1 MIYESL
7 ANYYD
12 ALVKDDEATLK
23 WCNFVEKNAK
33 GKKVL
38 ELACGSGEI
47 SNELLKRG
55 YDILATDISESML
68 SKLKQKYPYIKTK
81 QLDMNDFKLDDKFDT
96 IICFCDSIN
105 YFSDYRL
112 MFRNVYDSLVTGGIF
127 MFDMH
132 SQDRLEEFK
141 EMFIEEGYILNVPY
155 QWTIISN
162 ENMIHQHF
170 AFYQEDGIIQEQH
183 VQYVFK
189 PQEVI
194 DELKKL
200 NFKIKIYTDF
210 DQEGIKTGEKIFF
223 VGEKL

>member
-105 YFSDYRL
+105 YLSDYRL

-132 SQDRLEEFK
+132 SEDRLEEFK

-194 DELKKL
+194 EELKKL

>member
-105 YFSDYRL
+105 YLSDYRS

-132 SQDRLEEFK
+132 SEDRLEEFK

>member
-105 YFSDYRL
+105 YLSDYRL

>member
-1 MIYESL
+1 
-7 ANYYD
+7 
-12 ALVKDDEATLK
+12 
-23 WCNFVEKNAK
+23 
-33 GKKVL
+33 
-38 ELACGSGEI
+38 
-47 SNELLKRG
+47 
-55 YDILATDISESML
+55 
-68 SKLKQKYPYIKTK
+68 
-81 QLDMNDFKLDDKFDT
+81 
-96 IICFCDSIN
+96 
-105 YFSDYRL
+105 
-112 MFRNVYDSLVTGGIF
+112 

>member
-81 QLDMNDFKLDDKFDT
+81 QLDMNDFKFDDKFDT
-96 IICFCDSIN
+96 IICLCDSIN
-105 YFSDYRL
+105 YLSDYRL

>member
-12 ALVKDDEATLK
+12 ALVKDEEATLK
-23 WCNFVEKNAK
+23 WCDFVDKHAK

-47 SNELLKRG
+47 SNELMKRG

-68 SKLKQKYPYIKTK
+68 DKLRQKYPYIKTK
-81 QLDMNDFKLDDKFDT
+81 QLDMNDFELDDKFDT

-105 YFSDYRL
+105 YLSDYRS
-112 MFRNVYDSLVTGGIF
+112 MFKHVYDSLLPGGIF

-132 SQDRLEEFK
+132 SQDRLDEFK

-155 QWTIISN
+155 QWTIMTN
-162 ENMIHQHF
+162 DNMIHQHF

-183 VQYVFK
+183 VQYVFE

-194 DELKKL
+194 NELHKL

-210 DQEGIKTGEKIFF
+210 DQEGIKSGEKIFI
-223 VGEKL
+223 VGEKI

>member
-105 YFSDYRL
+105 YLSDYRL

-132 SQDRLEEFK
+132 SEDRLEEFK

>member
-81 QLDMNDFKLDDKFDT
+81 QLDMNDFKFDDKFDT

-105 YFSDYRL
+105 YLSDYRL